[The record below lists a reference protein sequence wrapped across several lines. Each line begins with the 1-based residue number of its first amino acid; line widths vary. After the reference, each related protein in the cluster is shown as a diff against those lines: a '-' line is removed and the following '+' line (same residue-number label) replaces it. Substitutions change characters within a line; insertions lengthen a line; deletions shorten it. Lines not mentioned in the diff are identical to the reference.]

1 MIAAAHTGVGKVNP
15 DIWVM
20 RLDGS
25 GLRDL
30 TSSLIYDSAPGWGS
44 RAT

>member
-20 RLDGS
+20 RLDALVFAIS
-25 GLRDL
+25 PAR
-30 TSSLIYDSAPGWGS
+30 
-44 RAT
+44 